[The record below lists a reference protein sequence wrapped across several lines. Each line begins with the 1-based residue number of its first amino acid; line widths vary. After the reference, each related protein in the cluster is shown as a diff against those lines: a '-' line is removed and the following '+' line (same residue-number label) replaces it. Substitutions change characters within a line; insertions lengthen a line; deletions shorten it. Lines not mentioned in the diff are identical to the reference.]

1 MSDKPKMSYCVRA
14 TQHPVTKKP
23 IILLYVVDRKTLS
36 LSQIVEFAK
45 NTREQ
50 AQKRLLY
57 GRAVTP
63 LATADAA
70 HYVREIPPRPPNV
83 IERRSRGDRPTIINT
98 PSPSIKHTAFLIYYS
113 HHFLIKFGC
122 F

>member
-1 MSDKPKMSYCVRA
+1 MLPDGC
-14 TQHPVTKKP
+14 
-23 IILLYVVDRKTLS
+23 LGKTALPFS
-36 LSQIVEFAK
+36 PNAR
-45 NTREQ
+45 TQ

-83 IERRSRGDRPTIINT
+83 IERLSWEDSPTIINSPWMPRLLRNSVPLCCAT
-98 PSPSIKHTAFLIYYS
+98 PYLGFLAGLWGRARES
-113 HHFLIKFGC
+113 EFS
-122 F
+122 